1 MIILYNPQSSANR
14 KPILP
19 MSLLAVGA
27 VLEGKYDYCILD
39 GNLETDPLSR
49 IDQVIREQGG
59 ERPILALTVMP
70 GPQLQ
75 QAVPLCQELKRR
87 HPHLTVVWGGYFPT
101 QHWDVALRSDFVDY
115 VVRGHGEMVFL
126 QLLGE
131 LDKEENPNSQLP
143 NLKEER
149 NSEELRGTQGSLGE
163 LQLNLQ
169 SPIAN
174 LQSIPGLAYRNDAGE
189 PVSNPLAPIPHPVK
203 LPVWNFDRLPVAR
216 YVRPTFLGSRTLG
229 YHSSYGCPFFCNFCA
244 VVNMVNGRWL
254 PQSAEQVA
262 NIAHLYKERWGVNA
276 IEFYDNNFFTHQER
290 VAEFSERVM
299 NLGIRWWGEGR
310 IDTMLKYSDRT
321 WRLMRD
327 SGLHMVFMGAESGS
341 NETLKRMDKGGT
353 MSTDKTLEMARIMQ
367 KYDVV
372 PEFSFVMGNPPD
384 PEADLVQTMEFIRKV
399 KQINPRTE
407 IIMYLYTPVPLAGD
421 LYDEA
426 QAEGFAFPKTL
437 EEWVSPEWLNFS
449 QRRSTTMP
457 WVKQTL
463 QGRMRD
469 FERVLNAYYPTSTD
483 ARLTNIWR
491 TVLRTTAA
499 WRYHTRIYRFPLEL
513 KALHRIVAYQ
523 RPETSGF

>member
-1 MIILYNPQSSANR
+1 
-14 KPILP
+14 
-19 MSLLAVGA
+19 
-27 VLEGKYDYCILD
+27 
-39 GNLETDPLSR
+39 
-49 IDQVIREQGG
+49 
-59 ERPILALTVMP
+59 
-70 GPQLQ
+70 
-75 QAVPLCQELKRR
+75 
-87 HPHLTVVWGGYFPT
+87 
-101 QHWDVALRSDFVDY
+101 
-115 VVRGHGEMVFL
+115 
-126 QLLGE
+126 
-131 LDKEENPNSQLP
+131 
-143 NLKEER
+143 
-149 NSEELRGTQGSLGE
+149 
-163 LQLNLQ
+163 
-169 SPIAN
+169 
-174 LQSIPGLAYRNDAGE
+174 
-189 PVSNPLAPIPHPVK
+189 
-203 LPVWNFDRLPVAR
+203 
-216 YVRPTFLGSRTLG
+216 
-229 YHSSYGCPFFCNFCA
+229 
-244 VVNMVNGRWL
+244 
-254 PQSAEQVA
+254 
-262 NIAHLYKERWGVNA
+262 
-276 IEFYDNNFFTHQER
+276 
-290 VAEFSERVM
+290 
-299 NLGIRWWGEGR
+299 
-310 IDTMLKYSDRT
+310 MLKYSDRT

-384 PEADLVQTMEFIRKV
+384 PEADLIQTMEFIRQV